1 MSALPTLTVVMQ
13 MLFVKMY
20 QDLTFVHVR
29 LDFQEMVTVAVVS
42 SRPVLGVV
50 ERLCFNKTKILEC
63 VTNYVFLLLSVQLT
77 I

>member
-42 SRPVLGVV
+42 SRPTLGVHVV
-50 ERLCFNKTKILEC
+50 ESYVSIKIKL
-63 VTNYVFLLLSVQLT
+63 
-77 I
+77 